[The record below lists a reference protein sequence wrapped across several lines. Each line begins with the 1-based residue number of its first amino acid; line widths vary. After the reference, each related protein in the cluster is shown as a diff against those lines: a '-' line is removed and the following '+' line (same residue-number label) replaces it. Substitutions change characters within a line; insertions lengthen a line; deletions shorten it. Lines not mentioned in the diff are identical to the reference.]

1 MSRFLLDTVEYRGSA
16 ETLSRTHY
24 YNKTPKFGF
33 SNTGLAPTF
42 ITSQS
47 RLDLDLASELVPCG
61 NPLPA
66 SHL

>member
-1 MSRFLLDTVEYRGSA
+1 MSRFLLDTVEYRGPA

-24 YNKTPKFGF
+24 YNKTPNLCFG
-33 SNTGLAPTF
+33 NTGLASRF

-47 RLDLDLASELVPCG
+47 RLDLDLASELAPCG

-66 SHL
+66 AHL

>member
-1 MSRFLLDTVEYRGSA
+1 MSRFLLDTVEYRGPA
-16 ETLSRTHY
+16 GTFSRTY
-24 YNKTPKFGF
+24 CYNKTPNFCFG
-33 SNTGLAPTF
+33 NTWLASTF

-47 RLDLDLASELVPCG
+47 RLDLDLASELAPCG